1 MIDIQIEQI
10 RPEVTWRLR
19 KEVLYPNEPLHAMEM
34 EEDNDGIHFGAFTD
48 TELVAVVSLFPKG
61 TDFQFRKFAVKPT
74 MQGKGIGKMLLN
86 YIIDFTKNEGGKRI
100 WCNARDSAV
109 GFYLKD
115 GFTLTGEKF
124 TRTGVNFEIMEKLL

>member
-1 MIDIQIEQI
+1 MIQIEQI

-19 KEVLYPNEPLHAMEM
+19 KEVLYPNEPLYAMEM
-34 EEDNDGIHFGAFTD
+34 EEDNHGTHFGAFTD
-48 TELVAVVSLFPKG
+48 TELVAVVSLFANA
-61 TDFQFRKFAVKPT
+61 TDFQFRKFAVVPA
-74 MQGKGIGKMLLN
+74 MQGRGIGKTLLN

-109 GFYLKD
+109 SFYLKE

-124 TRTGVNFEIMEKLL
+124 NRSGVNFEIMEKLL